1 MTRIKSQKIIPN
13 LPPELP
19 ALSFVITSQD
29 DSEHV
34 KEWDFFAVFD
44 FEGRTP
50 VNTQVSINVIKDLFT
65 HEVVEGLE
73 VGPVLQTLEKTL
85 KECRDAVQKL
95 TSDAKFNAVVA
106 VFKDEYAYISIY
118 GNSKAL
124 YLDGTQ
130 VVHVDTGKEGNY
142 AGGSQKIEEGKV
154 MILCTERFFNK
165 FPPKSLISLTKP
177 ILGGDLEE
185 LSSAVIL
192 KVDTPVVVTK
202 PAVQVV
208 TANFNDKTNT
218 VVGSVKATSN
228 GKSVDREAPRFVK
241 PLVILLAVLL
251 TVAVGYIA
259 MKQFVL
265 KPKAPSKAVVVE
277 NNVVDTLPKPPEVQG
292 ELTKKLDEAN
302 KVKRVSAQVFYDISI
317 TDAKANPSE
326 LALGANYIAVCD
338 TVQGKIYIS
347 TKSITKFEELPQLFP
362 GVKNLL
368 FEGDGLIFTDNEGVK
383 FYSLATK
390 SVTKSYLADTNYP
403 TIGPS
408 SEYLGF
414 TYALSGDKLVKFLKI
429 GNKLSG
435 ALWMQ
440 KPGFAGGISVDIDG
454 SIYVLFS
461 NGNLEKYTAGAKDDF
476 SIVGLDKPIQKPLKV
491 VTNADYK
498 QIYVGDGAEG
508 RLIAFDTDGV
518 LDFQIKPQ
526 LGNEWSDLK
535 SFDISSNEKTSYVL
549 SGTKVFEFSL

>member
-1 MTRIKSQKIIPN
+1 MTKIKSQKITPN
-13 LPPELP
+13 LPPESH

-29 DSEHV
+29 DAEHI
-34 KEWDFFAVFD
+34 KDWDFFAVFD
-44 FEGRTP
+44 LEGSEP
-50 VNTQVSINVIKDLFT
+50 VNTQVSVNIIKDVFT

-73 VGPVLQTLEKTL
+73 SGSILQTLEKTL

-95 TSDAKFNAVVA
+95 TPDANFNAVVA
-106 VFKDEYAYISIY
+106 VFKDEHVYISIY

-142 AGGSQKIEEGKV
+142 ASGSQKIEEGKV
-154 MILCTERFFNK
+154 MILCTEGFFSK
-165 FPPKSLISLTKP
+165 FPPKSLVSLTKP
-177 ILGGDLEE
+177 ILGDDLEE

-192 KVDTPVVVTK
+192 KVDTPVV
-202 PAVQVV
+202 PSFM
-208 TANFNDKTNT
+208 ANYT
-218 VVGSVKATSN
+218 ATSS
-228 GKSVDREAPRFVK
+228 GKSVGKKKKFFVI
-241 PLVILLAVLL
+241 ILAILSMAV
-251 TVAVGYIA
+251 VGYFI
-259 MKQFVL
+259 MSRLVL
-265 KPKAPSKAVVVE
+265 KPKVPSPVVTPQ
-277 NNVVDTLPKPPEVQG
+277 NTVVDVVPEPPQVQG

-317 TDAKANPSE
+317 TDAKANPNE

-338 TVQGKIYIS
+338 ITQGKIYVS
-347 TKSITKFEELPQLFP
+347 TKNVTKFDELPQLFP

-368 FEGDGLIFTDNEGVK
+368 FEGDALIFTDNEGVK

-390 SVTKSYLADTNYP
+390 SVTKSYLADPNYP
-403 TIGPS
+403 TLGPS

-414 TYALSGDKLVKFLKI
+414 TYALSGDKLVKFSKV

-435 ALWMQ
+435 TLWSQ
-440 KPGFAGGISVDIDG
+440 KSEFTSGISVDIDG

-461 NGNLEKYTAGAKDDF
+461 NGNLEKYTAGSKDDF

-491 VTNADYK
+491 VTNADYRE
-498 QIYVGDGAEG
+498 IYVGDGAEG
-508 RLIAFDTDGV
+508 RLVAFDTDGV

-526 LGNEWSDLK
+526 LGSEWLDLK
-535 SFDISSNEKTSYVL
+535 SFDISSSEKTFYVL
-549 SGTKVFEFSL
+549 SGTKVFEFNL